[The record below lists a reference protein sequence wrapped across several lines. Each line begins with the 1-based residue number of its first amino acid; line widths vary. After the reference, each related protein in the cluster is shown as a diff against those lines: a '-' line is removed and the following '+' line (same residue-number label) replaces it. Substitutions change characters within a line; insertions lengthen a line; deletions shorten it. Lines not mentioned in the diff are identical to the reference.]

1 MIKITLDTC
10 LINVS
15 QKLSEINK
23 LEELNN
29 KGLIEI
35 VATARL
41 IQETENHT
49 KRLEKAKSFPYIG
62 EPFTVG
68 LSRIGS
74 AYISDGK
81 KRPSFRD
88 IASILFPKIDQNDL
102 SKNQSNDV
110 MHLIAHLHSDS
121 DYFVTNNT
129 QDFIDAKRDNH
140 NRDGSYENFKKNQFE
155 YLGIKVRTPIEVI
168 EELENKYG
176 IK

>member
-1 MIKITLDTC
+1 MIKITFDTC
-10 LINVS
+10 LINVN
-15 QKLSEINK
+15 QKLSEVTK

-35 VATARL
+35 VATDRL
-41 IQETENHT
+41 IQETENHA
-49 KRLEKAKSFPYIG
+49 KRLEKAESYINIG

-68 LSRIGS
+68 YSRIGG

-81 KRPSFRD
+81 KRPSFGD
-88 IASILFPKIDQNDL
+88 IASILFPEADKNDL

-129 QDFIDAKRDNH
+129 HDFINAKRDNH
-140 NRDGSYENFKKNQFE
+140 NRDGSYKNYKKNQFE
-155 YLGIKVRTPIEVI
+155 NLGIKVRTPSELI
-168 EELENKYG
+168 EELENKYE
-176 IK
+176 IR